1 MIFFFDT
8 SALIK
13 RYISEIGSNKV
24 DELFE
29 IAENIIVSPV
39 TKIEAHSTLKRLL
52 ATNSIS
58 EEDYETVKS
67 NTDYDF
73 KYFTVV
79 SLNEEIEKE
88 AIKLIEKYQLKTLDS
103 IQLAS
108 VLYRKIDISG
118 FIVSDVKLKNAAEAE
133 NIEVIDPTEFITR
146 PLQ

>member
-13 RYISEIGSNKV
+13 RYVLEIGSNKV

-29 IAENIIVSPV
+29 IAENIIVSSV

-52 ATNSIS
+52 AANLIS
-58 EEDYETVKS
+58 EADYETVKS
-67 NTDYDF
+67 NLDYDF

-88 AIKLIEKYQLKTLDS
+88 SIRQIEKHQLKTLDS

-118 FIVSDVKLKNAAEAE
+118 FIVSDVKLKNAAEVE
-133 NIEVIDPTEFITR
+133 DIQVIDPTLFE
-146 PLQ
+146 

>member
-13 RYISEIGSNKV
+13 RYISETGSNKV

-52 ATNSIS
+52 ATNLIS
-58 EEDYETVKS
+58 KADYETVKS
-67 NTDYDF
+67 NIDYDF
-73 KYFTVV
+73 RYFTVL

-88 AIKLIEKYQLKTLDS
+88 AINLIETYQLKTLDS

-108 VLYRKIDISG
+108 VLYRKTDIRS

-133 NIEVIDPTEFITR
+133 NIEVIDPTEFE
-146 PLQ
+146 

>member
-1 MIFFFDT
+1 MILFFDT

-13 RYISEIGSNKV
+13 RYISEAGSNKV

-39 TKIEAHSTLKRLL
+39 TKIETHSTIKRLL
-52 ATNSIS
+52 TTNLIS
-58 EEDYETVKS
+58 EEDYKTVKS
-67 NTDYDF
+67 NLDTDF

-79 SLNEEIEKE
+79 SLNEKIEKE

-108 VLYRKIDISG
+108 VIYRKIDISG

-133 NIEVIDPTEFITR
+133 NIEVIDPTEFITS
-146 PLQ
+146 PQQ